1 MAAFYSWLARAYFVA
16 ATVTLMLLAF
26 AILGIAIWEV
36 AVGLFTETH
45 VQSALNGVSLL
56 VIGFAVIET
65 AKFIAEEEVLR
76 KRELRSSTESRQS
89 ITKFVTIIVIAACL
103 EALVM
108 VFQATRHDIT
118 AAISSSSNMQAR
130 FILLPWGSISP
141 CRAGSRNRTAAYC
154 EKATTS
160 TRKADCGRRASGGG

>member
-118 AAISSSSNMQAR
+118 AAIYPAALFVASMFALVALGIYQYLSSRIQKPDSG
-130 FILLPWGSISP
+130 ILREGDDLHEES
-141 CRAGSRNRTAAYC
+141 
-154 EKATTS
+154 
-160 TRKADCGRRASGGG
+160 